1 MKKEELKEIIRQ
13 EVRTIV
19 TEGKQEADSFT
30 LRHIEIASDKN
41 FYGESRQ
48 NASMLMNDHRLTKSY
63 TALGYLEDLVGMS
76 PELPKIRNKLD
87 KILKKELQKKYENWE
102 EIWKRL

>member
-1 MKKEELKEIIRQ
+1 MKKSELREIIRQ
-13 EVRTIV
+13 EVRAIV
-19 TEGKQEADSFT
+19 TEGKQQADTLT

-63 TALGYLEDLVGMS
+63 TALGYMEDLVGMS
-76 PELPKIRNKLD
+76 SELPKIRNKLD
-87 KILKKELQKKYENWE
+87 KILKKELQKRYENWE